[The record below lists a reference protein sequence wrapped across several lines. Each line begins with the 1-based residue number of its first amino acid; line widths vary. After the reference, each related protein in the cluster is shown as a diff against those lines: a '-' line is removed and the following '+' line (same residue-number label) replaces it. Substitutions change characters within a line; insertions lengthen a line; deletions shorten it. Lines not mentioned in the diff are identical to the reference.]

1 MAPTENNDFE
11 NAGDANCCA
20 TKIEHD
26 KFFIIWTIGNFNYCR
41 QPTGEAMS
49 SCIFSAKELGSLK
62 FRLDLYPRGT
72 SDHPDDIMVCIR
84 LITDKDVKALVQYMC
99 CVVKQERTALY
110 KQEGEC
116 IMVPGRYCH
125 MLKLV
130 NRKKLME
137 EKATVLPEDKLHL
150 MCALKTSSKEET
162 GIVDF
167 KIKSML

>member
-1 MAPTENNDFE
+1 MAPTENINFE
-11 NAGDANCCA
+11 KAGDPNCCA

-26 KFFIIWTIGNFNYCR
+26 KFFIVWTIENFKYCR

-49 SCIFSAKELGSLK
+49 SCIFSSKVLGSLK

-72 SDHPDDIMVCIR
+72 SDNPEDVMVGIR

-99 CVVKQERTALY
+99 CIVGHERIALY

-116 IMVPGRYCH
+116 IMMPGQYCQ

-137 EKATVLPEDKLHL
+137 EKETILPEDKLYL
-150 MCALKTSSKEET
+150 MCALKTASKEET
-162 GIVDF
+162 GIVNF